1 MKNNIDILFER
12 LRIEYDIRDQLWI
25 DVRKAVDEIGILLV
39 HNVIWN
45 WLYEP
50 TVAPAIEQLKDTP
63 ATIERTIV
71 KLEKKSET
79 LERQKDSDNDL
90 SSLAKE
96 LWKKIIWNSKLCI
109 TKLIQN
115 QRKLVKSV
123 RLGWWTGVCR
133 QRV

>member
-12 LRIEYDIRDQLWI
+12 LKIEYDIRDQLWI

-39 HNVIWN
+39 HNLIWN
-45 WLYEP
+45 SLYEP

-79 LERQKDSDNDL
+79 LERQKDSNNDL